1 MCKVLDEEVD
11 HPTITLSCSN
21 TSVVGGFELVWS
33 EVSDAS
39 NRQGVAT

>member
-1 MCKVLDEEVD
+1 MCKGSGEVVD
-11 HPTITLSCSN
+11 HPTITLSGSN

-33 EVSDAS
+33 VVSDAS